1 MLVTNKKE
9 EYFSQC
15 GSRFHLQNITFHSM
29 CYLPFPCNCS
39 WNLQAISDKK
49 LFLHQ
54 LDFLCNFNCMYIV
67 QNICFMF
74 QRSENKTHRLRKTL
88 TTNDYFI
95 FNFCKLLPWH
105 LCYTHFWDQFNLKK
119 LLWSPRSPSFL
130 FKYFKMYFIPVMQR
144 WIWSHVA

>member
-1 MLVTNKKE
+1 MTNKKE

-95 FNFCKLLPWH
+95 FNFCKLH
-105 LCYTHFWDQFNLKK
+105 LDTCVIHIFGISSIWKNSYDHQDHRVFYL
-119 LLWSPRSPSFL
+119 
-130 FKYFKMYFIPVMQR
+130 KYFKMYFIPVMQR